1 MVDYIWLIW
10 GVVMSAVIS
19 VIISVIASLSKNDF
33 FVFVNLFDAIRV
45 NIQISAIAMEMSMT
59 MAVTMTVTMTTVP
72 CWNDRMAMRVIAK
85 FDEIIAAMIRSHWSR
100 RRPEAI
106 MSKRTVPGCLFKPRA
121 IGQRTLRAISR
132 LWRMQRITIQVAH
145 HALIGPVIMVGT
157 VGMVMI
163 DVSAVRRFFFFFFI
177 ASSAFSMAMLGWIFM
192 LSIRD
197 TLVWRGMCFARFD
210 TTFVRKVGPS

>member
-1 MVDYIWLIW
+1 
-10 GVVMSAVIS
+10 MSAVIS

-85 FDEIIAAMIRSHWSR
+85 FDEIITAMIRSHWSR

-163 DVSAVRRFFFFFFI
+163 DVSTVGRLFFIFFYFI

-197 TLVWRGMCFARFD
+197 TLVWRSMRFARFD
-210 TTFVRKVGPS
+210 TTFVRKVGSS

>member
-1 MVDYIWLIW
+1 MVDYIWFIW

-19 VIISVIASLSKNDF
+19 VIIVASLSKNDF

-59 MAVTMTVTMTTVP
+59 MAVTMTVTMTTVS
-72 CWNDRMAMRVIAK
+72 CWDDRMAMRVIAK
-85 FDEIIAAMIRSHWSR
+85 FDEIITAMIRSHWSR
-100 RRPEAI
+100 RGPEAI
-106 MSKRTVPGCLFKPRA
+106 MSKRTVPGGLFKPRA

-157 VGMVMI
+157 VAMVMV
-163 DVSAVRRFFFFFFI
+163 DVSAVGRLFFVFI
-177 ASSAFSMAMLGWIFM
+177 ASSAFSMAMTIFI
-192 LSIRD
+192 LSIHD
-197 TLVWRGMCFARFD
+197 TLVWRGKCFARFD